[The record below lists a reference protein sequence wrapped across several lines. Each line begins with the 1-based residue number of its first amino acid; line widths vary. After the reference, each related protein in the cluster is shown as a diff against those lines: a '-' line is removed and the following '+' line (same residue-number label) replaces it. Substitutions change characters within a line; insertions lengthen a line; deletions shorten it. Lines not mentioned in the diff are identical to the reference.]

1 VEIRPLSDHVV
12 AKLVSEE
19 KTVGGIVLPDTA
31 KDKLQRAE
39 VVAVGSG
46 RLLENG
52 NRAPLEVRVGEI
64 ILFQSDFG
72 QKVRINDADYLLLRE
87 ADIVAVLAT
96 SSVVA

>member
-1 VEIRPLSDHVV
+1 MEIRPLSDHVV
-12 AKLVSEE
+12 AKAISEE
-19 KTVGGIVLPDTA
+19 KIVAGIVLPDTA

-52 NRAPLEVRVGEI
+52 TRVALEVKVGDV

-87 ADIVAVLAT
+87 GDVVAVLNTA
-96 SSVVA
+96 SAVA

>member
-1 VEIRPLSDHVV
+1 MEIRPLSDHVV

>member
-1 VEIRPLSDHVV
+1 MDIRPLSDHVV
-12 AKLVSEE
+12 AKLISEE
-19 KTVGGIVLPDTA
+19 KSVGGIVLPDTA

-52 NRAPLEVRVGEI
+52 SRAPLEVKIGDV

-87 ADIVAVLAT
+87 GDIVAVLAKA
-96 SSVVA
+96 SAVV